1 MVSFKYVP
9 ILMKYYLTDSVFIS
23 TLLLH
28 SILLPLQKL
37 FTITGYNN
45 LVAHNKKRFL
55 ISLCILST
63 IALVSFSSLKRFL
76 ISLIAV

>member
-45 LVAHNKKRFL
+45 LVAHNKKD
-55 ISLCILST
+55 S
-63 IALVSFSSLKRFL
+63 
-76 ISLIAV
+76 